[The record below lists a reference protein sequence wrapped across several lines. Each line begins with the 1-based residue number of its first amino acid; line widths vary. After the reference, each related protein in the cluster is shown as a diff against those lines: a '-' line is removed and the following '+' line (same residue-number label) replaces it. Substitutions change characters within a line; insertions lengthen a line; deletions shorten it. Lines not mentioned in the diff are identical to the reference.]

1 LLLQPQIA
9 FYNMRNESGL
19 QTICLD
25 ILLESLPKVGFG
37 KFALIL
43 SAFGVGSCL
52 NTSFLRFELLVS

>member
-1 LLLQPQIA
+1 
-9 FYNMRNESGL
+9 MKNESGL
-19 QTICLD
+19 QTLVCSD

-52 NTSFLRFELLVS
+52 NTSFLRFELLVRRV

>member
-1 LLLQPQIA
+1 
-9 FYNMRNESGL
+9 MKNESGL

-52 NTSFLRFELLVS
+52 NTSFLRFEWLGFELLVS